1 MEGTGLND
9 GEGVERLW
17 SYLRKFSSIT
27 KEMTVANRHDLLVGA
42 LEHYSN
48 RIMERLGIFIYPN
61 ACFKIQDTL
70 THISCHTHVVLI
82 TLNVSIFSFIHLMET
97 YNLCMCFKLNVGER
111 LKAMLEKA
119 RKIQEDT
126 RKVYTSIELKHNG
139 M

>member
-70 THISCHTHVVLI
+70 THILSHTCCSH
-82 TLNVSIFSFIHLMET
+82 NVKRFHLFIHS
-97 YNLCMCFKLNVGER
+97 F
-111 LKAMLEKA
+111 
-119 RKIQEDT
+119 
-126 RKVYTSIELKHNG
+126 NG
-139 M
+139 DI